1 MRAVRFHRYGP
12 PEVLRIAGVERPT
25 PEDDRVLGQRR
36 RPTADDGQR
45 LVRVR
50 PTTATRS
57 DCGRRSAEYFIA
69 RFFTGMFRPRA
80 GHIGIEF
87 AGEVEAAGS
96 AVTEFAAGDRVFGIG
111 SGTNAEYVC

>member
-12 PEVLRIAGVERPT
+12 PEVLRIADVERPT
-25 PEDDRVLGQRR
+25 PEDDQM
-36 RPTADDGQR
+36 

-50 PTTATRS
+50 ATTATRS